1 MPGLTHPNTTVAPSS
16 AERPFPSR
24 RSKHPPRP
32 HGVQGCGQSAAGTSP
47 NGGWQTLTM
56 NAPCPGRR
64 SRRRGPGRPSGFVVC
79 PAPPHKQEAH
89 DGEENS
95 GRGGHALPEGRLLCD
110 CRPDEAVHQRS

>member
-1 MPGLTHPNTTVAPSS
+1 MPSLTHPDTTVAPSS
-16 AERPFPSR
+16 AERPIPSR
-24 RSKHPPRP
+24 RSKHLPRP
-32 HGVQGCGQSAAGTSP
+32 HSVQGCGQVAAGTSP
-47 NGGWQTLTM
+47 NGSWQTLRM
-56 NAPCPGRR
+56 NAPCPVRR

-79 PAPPHKQEAH
+79 PARPGEQEAH